1 MTADSLMNLAANK
14 YKIRLRHNEWNAKSE
29 SETKI
34 LALETKLMSLQKK
47 DKSQGTVNKSGTH
60 KRDLKGTKKP
70 KSDKSK
76 RDKPAW
82 MTKAPSA
89 TEKGKSKTIDIK
101 DYWWC
106 DALACWCRHHPSKCE
121 AKRKQGKKDEKKL
134 KFASAMETVAH
145 DKESESE

>member
-14 YKIRLRHNEWNAKSE
+14 YKIQLRRNKWNAKSE

-34 LALETKLMSLQKK
+34 LALKAKLISLQKK
-47 DKSQGTVNKSGTH
+47 DKSKGTVKKFGTH
-60 KRDLKGTKKP
+60 KKDLKATKKP
-70 KSDKSK
+70 KSSKAK

-89 TEKGKSKTIDIK
+89 TEKGKSKTVNIK

-106 DALACWCRHHPSKCE
+106 DALACWCRHHPIKCE
-121 AKRKQGKKDEKKL
+121 AKKKQGNKDEKKL

-145 DKESESE
+145 DE

>member
-1 MTADSLMNLAANK
+1 MTADSLMNLAENK
-14 YKIRLRHNEWNAKSE
+14 YKIRLRRDYWNSKSE

-34 LALETKLMSLQKK
+34 LALEANLMSLQKK
-47 DKSQGTVNKSGTH
+47 DKSKGTVKKYGTH
-60 KRDLKGTKKP
+60 KKDFKATNKP

-76 RDKPAW
+76 QSKPSW

-89 TEKGKSKTIDIK
+89 TEKGKSKTVDSK

-121 AKRKQGKKDEKKL
+121 SKRKQGNKD
-134 KFASAMETVAH
+134 
-145 DKESESE
+145 DDGC